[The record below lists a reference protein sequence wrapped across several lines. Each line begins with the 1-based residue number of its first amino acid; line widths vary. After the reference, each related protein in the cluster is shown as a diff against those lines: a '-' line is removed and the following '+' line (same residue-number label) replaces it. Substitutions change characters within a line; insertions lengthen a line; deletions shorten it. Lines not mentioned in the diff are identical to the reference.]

1 MRARL
6 VKLAGLL
13 GGIAIVARLRI
24 TRNVPLLLQLAGAGM
39 IAYGA
44 ALIYLPAGF
53 IAGGVE
59 LAAMGTLLDVA
70 SAPPRP
76 APAGGRR

>member
-1 MRARL
+1 LRARL

-24 TRNVPLLLQLAGAGM
+24 TRNVPLLLQLA
-39 IAYGA
+39 GA